1 MSSLGRGLASL
12 IPDSDAKNAHPSD
25 DILASQN
32 EMPEPLHRF
41 YDDLAKNSRSDGDV
55 RSDGVSEQPPQIHS
69 GLDADVRPDVVVEQI
84 LPTYSMQTAQVARVS
99 DPQKRTEEKDT
110 IFWIE
115 INKIESNPYQPRREF
130 EEAAL
135 QSLADSIKNY
145 GILQPLLVYKVE
157 TDTPRGISVKY
168 QLIAGER
175 RWRAA
180 RLLGL
185 REVPVIIR
193 REEATNR
200 LKLELALIENVQR
213 EDLNSVDRA
222 HAFKQLIDEFN
233 LSQKDVGERIGKSRE
248 FVTNTLRLL
257 NLPEHIQETI
267 QSGAISEGHGKAILL
282 VGRDAELQRK
292 LLDEIVTAHLNVR
305 ETEFAA
311 RALVGHRIVPQR
323 RDVALL
329 GQEEKVWQR
338 QLEEFLGTRVALQKQ
353 GEKGKIVVEFYSPEE
368 LRSILDKI
376 MKEGHRD
383 F

>member
-1 MSSLGRGLASL
+1 MALGKGLESL
-12 IPDSDAKNAHPSD
+12 IPDSDAQGAHPSD

-32 EMPEPLHRF
+32 EIHEPVHRF
-41 YDDLAKNSRSDGDV
+41 YDEPAISPATGALGTPQVVSR
-55 RSDGVSEQPPQIHS
+55 
-69 GLDADVRPDVVVEQI
+69 ADV
-84 LPTYSMQTAQVARVS
+84 VS
-99 DPQKRTEEKDT
+99 KKESEKDK

-115 INKIESNPYQPRREF
+115 INKIEPNPYQPRREF
-130 EEAAL
+130 EESAL

-157 TDTPRGISVKY
+157 TDTSRGISVAY

-180 RLLGL
+180 KLLGL

-193 REEATNR
+193 RDEATNR

-213 EDLNSVDRA
+213 EDLNSIDRA
-222 HAFKQLIDEFN
+222 HAFKQLIDEFR
-233 LSQKDVGERIGKSRE
+233 LSQKEVGERIGKSRE

-257 NLPEHIQETI
+257 NLPDHIQETI
-267 QSGAISEGHGKAILL
+267 RSGVISEGHAKAILI
-282 VGRDAELQRK
+282 VGQDAELQKK
-292 LLDEIVTAHLNVR
+292 LLDEVVTARLNVR

-311 RALVGHRIVPQR
+311 RALVGHRKVPQR

-329 GQEEKVWQR
+329 QSEEKVWQR
-338 QLEEFLGTRVALQKQ
+338 QLEDFLGTRVSLQKQ

-368 LRSILDKI
+368 LRGILDKI
-376 MKEGHRD
+376 IKRE
-383 F
+383 